1 MLFYKLTC
9 TGRKLRS
16 TKSVGCEGARV
27 TACMLATRGAAA
39 GERAGL
45 TKRRLRS
52 ASRTRLSSR
61 LLLQEQLQRQVGLV
75 GFLHVAHVVVVALLS
90 ASLVSLQQPRR
101 LPRALAAR
109 RLRHA
114 LPRRRCCRRIWAQ
127 QSRQCCPR
135 TPTSQTSAT
144 TEARYGQGTQPSQ
157 QIVQWCA
164 L

>member
-1 MLFYKLTC
+1 MH
-9 TGRKLRS
+9 
-16 TKSVGCEGARV
+16 
-27 TACMLATRGAAA
+27 ACHTRRC
-39 GERAGL
+39 GERASERARAGL

-90 ASLVSLQQPRR
+90 APLVGLQQPRR

-114 LPRRRCCRRIWAQ
+114 LPRRRRRIWAQ

-164 L
+164 LWNFGFQDTHRKILF